1 MIPIEIPTDSF
12 VKIDKLIL
20 NLAWKMKKSRQ
31 LKIVL
36 KKKFGGFHHY
46 NLDSVVLV
54 ERTVNRAQ
62 NRIER
67 PEPK

>member
-1 MIPIEIPTDSF
+1 MIPIEIPTDIF
-12 VKIDKLIL
+12 VKIHKLIP
-20 NLAWKMKKSRQ
+20 NLAWKIKKSRQ

-36 KKKFGGFHHY
+36 KKKLAGFHHY

-54 ERTVNRAQ
+54 ERMVNRAQ

-67 PEPK
+67 P